1 MIRYF
6 IALCLVSFLGPA
18 VSAPTQV
25 WIPGW
30 KSAAHLV
37 VPRAGAATVN
47 IAKNIYL
54 IGGIDGREFLS
65 STEYSTQNDDGSL
78 STWQPAASLVEPRG
92 FVAAVSAN
100 RHVYAIGGGNG
111 PNGHNLLNSVERA
124 TVNSDGT
131 LGPWQREK
139 FSLNLPR
146 RCAKAVVLRN
156 RIYVLG
162 GFSGTLLDSVESAEI
177 LENGDLGQWRIE
189 KQKLALPRYVHSVKK
204 LNNDAIIVLGGHQES
219 QGAGVTEVE
228 MSSLNDQGE
237 LDPWRIIGTT
247 ATGRFGL
254 EVLIHN
260 SNVYAFGGLDGV
272 TYMRSA
278 ERAPLLDDAPLE
290 FQTTNPLATRRANF
304 GLISVGD
311 WVYAIGGTNQ
321 EGYFDSVEYA
331 QFNAY
336 GDLGY
341 WGTKEEAH
349 AYERGELEQTGR
361 ARLAVSLPRQGTVIE
376 HVPAGQYS
384 YLKLSTPQGEE
395 WIAVGSADFTKD
407 EPLAYSE
414 GIVIENFKS
423 QSLDRTFDTI
433 RFVSRVERFDL
444 QQERGV
450 PH

>member
-1 MIRYF
+1 MIRYY
-6 IALCLVSFLGPA
+6 IVLCLVSFLGSA
-18 VSAPTQV
+18 VAAPTQV

-30 KSAAHLV
+30 KTAAHLS

-47 IAKNIYL
+47 IADKIYL

-65 STEYSTQNDDGSL
+65 STEFATQNSDGSL
-78 STWQPAASLVEPRG
+78 SPWLATTSLVEPRG
-92 FVAAVSAN
+92 FVAAVVAKN
-100 RHVYAIGGGNG
+100 HVYAIGGGNG
-111 PNGHNLLNSVERA
+111 PNGHNLLSSVERA
-124 TVNSDGT
+124 TVNTDGT
-131 LGPWQREK
+131 LGDWQKEK
-139 FSLNLPR
+139 FALNLPR
-146 RCAKAVVLRN
+146 RCAKAVVLHN
-156 RIYVLG
+156 RVYVLG

-189 KQKLALPRYVHSVKK
+189 EQKLALPRYVHSVKK
-204 LNNDAIIVLGGHQES
+204 LNDDAIIVLGGHQEN

-228 MSSLNDQGE
+228 MASLNDQADLG
-237 LDPWRIIGTT
+237 PWRIIGTT

-254 EVLIHN
+254 EVLVHN

-278 ERAPLLDDAPLE
+278 ERAPLLNDAPLQ

-304 GLISVGD
+304 GLISVGN

-331 QFNAY
+331 QFNDY

-361 ARLAVSLPRQGTVIE
+361 ARLAVSLPRQGTVNE
-376 HVPAGQYS
+376 HIPAGQYS
-384 YLKLSTPQGEE
+384 YLRISTPQGEE
-395 WIAVGSADFTKD
+395 WIAVGRAEFIKD

-414 GIVIENFKS
+414 GIVMENFKS

-433 RFVSRVERFDL
+433 RFVSRVERFEL